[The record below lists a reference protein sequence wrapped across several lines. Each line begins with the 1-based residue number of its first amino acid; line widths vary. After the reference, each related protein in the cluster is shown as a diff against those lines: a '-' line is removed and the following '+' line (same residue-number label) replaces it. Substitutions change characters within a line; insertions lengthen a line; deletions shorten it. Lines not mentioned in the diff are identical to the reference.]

1 MIEGSSARR
10 AKADSV
16 YPLPNTS
23 TQMGSAKMNK
33 IALHNRIR
41 GIKMSSVFL
50 MSLKFRLRIMWGYRL
65 SEMGLMALL
74 AVLEM
79 VSAEE

>member
-1 MIEGSSARR
+1 M
-10 AKADSV
+10 
-16 YPLPNTS
+16 
-23 TQMGSAKMNK
+23 K
-33 IALHNRIR
+33 IT
-41 GIKMSSVFL
+41 KVFL

-65 SEMGLMALL
+65 SEIGLMALL